1 MAITPMDIHNK
12 EFSRSFRGYNDD
24 EVDQFLDEIVEEFE
38 KLYKENLELKDRIS
52 MLVDQINQYKT
63 MEATLKETLV
73 TAQKTANDV
82 TASAQK
88 KSDLILKEAEQ
99 QAQKIIENANNQ
111 VVQIKKEYE
120 DYKKQVQIFKA
131 RFRGLLETQLEML
144 QDGNVI
150 SASMEDDDIKEK

>member
-1 MAITPMDIHNK
+1 MPITPMDIHNK
-12 EFSRSFRGYNDD
+12 EFSRTFRGYNED

-38 KLYKENLELKDRIS
+38 RLYKENLELKDRIGV
-52 MLVDQINQYKT
+52 LVDQINQFKT

-73 TAQKTANDV
+73 TAQKAANDV

-99 QAQKIIENANNQ
+99 QAQKIIENANSQ

-131 RFRGLLETQLEML
+131 RFRSLLETQLEML
-144 QDGNVI
+144 QDGSIV
-150 SASMEDDDIKEK
+150 SPETDGEDEI

>member
-111 VVQIKKEYE
+111 VVQIKRNMKTIRNKCRYL
-120 DYKKQVQIFKA
+120 
-131 RFRGLLETQLEML
+131 R
-144 QDGNVI
+144 QDFAGY
-150 SASMEDDDIKEK
+150 